1 MEDGLILMP
10 MSDIRMV
17 GFGNPLKND
26 NTYEV
31 LSNSKSLGA
40 QTSFLTCKNTE
51 SFSSFDHGEINWRKL
66 TNGIHWLVNSAETIL
81 SGDSPK
87 SALGAGMTF
96 GELEGAR
103 MVMIVD
109 VPDIPTDISQSWG
122 FVINRI
128 RQIHVL
134 FLTPEALHAVSELE
148 GTSADSLLKEI
159 RNRGLV
165 PYVCSY
171 IENQHRALV
180 EHSLGSIDVITE
192 EALDPLEWLARF
204 ICNLPFSES
213 GNSGVKMASLS

>member
-1 MEDGLILMP
+1 MENGLIRMP
-10 MSDIRMV
+10 ISDIQIV
-17 GFGNPLKND
+17 AFGNPSLTD
-26 NTYEV
+26 NAHAV
-31 LSNSKSLGA
+31 LSNCQSLGA
-40 QTSFLTCKNTE
+40 KTNFLTSGNGE
-51 SFSSFDHGEINWRKL
+51 SFSMFNHGVINWRKL

-81 SGDSPK
+81 SGESPK

-109 VPDIPTDISQSWG
+109 VPNNPQDLSESWG

-134 FLTPEALHAVSELE
+134 FLTPEALDAVSKLE
-148 GTSADSLLKEI
+148 GVSVNNLLKEI

-165 PYVCSY
+165 PHVCCY
-171 IENQHRALV
+171 IKNQNRALV
-180 EHSLGSIDVITE
+180 EHSLGSIDVVTNE
-192 EALDPLEWLARF
+192 PLEPLEWLARF

-213 GNSGVKMASLS
+213 GNSGVKSACLS